1 MRILFYINAIH
12 QGGAERV
19 MVNLANQFS
28 EKGNDVIL
36 VTSFEDYW
44 EYPVGEGVE
53 RYSFEDR
60 DFKKEGF
67 LRQNIKWTLNLRKV
81 IKEYCPDVVI
91 SFMAEPNFRTILAA
105 AGLET
110 KSVISVRNDPNKE
123 YPNFVYRILA
133 KSLYLFADGIVFQ
146 TEDAKKWFSAIIQK
160 KSRII
165 YNQVDKKFYTSPE
178 CDVKKDIVTCGR
190 LVAQKNHTMLVD
202 AFSLISNDLD
212 ENLYIYG
219 EGELRSSLEKK
230 IREKNLENRVFLPG
244 DIKNVEEMLSRA
256 KVFVLSSDYEG
267 MPNAL
272 MEAMAVGVPC
282 ISTDC
287 PCGGP
292 KMLFHND
299 TEFLVS
305 VGNTEQMAEK
315 MKTLLLNKDK
325 RERNSKLMKK
335 YSLAF
340 TPECIFKKWD
350 EYVNELVEKN

>member
-67 LRQNIKWTLNLRKV
+67 LRQNVKWTLNLRKV

-105 AGLET
+105 AGLKT

-335 YSLAF
+335 YSQAF